1 MTTKE
6 KRLIAVFCAVLLILA
21 GCILL
26 RYYKR
31 VSSYYASAENS
42 ASIESPAY
50 LTGYHYSTTV
60 SEITHTVDPDGT
72 TFRRTFTH
80 EVYTQDDRDFVTVT
94 VSVTGNISSKATA
107 ISHISTSL
115 SNIQLDGLTVS
126 EHISGETATVVL
138 YVNQISVCH
147 FQYRLTADGSI
158 DHL

>member
-94 VSVTGNISSKATA
+94 VNITGNIANDNIC

-115 SNIQLDGLTVS
+115 SEDHPENLTVS
-126 EHISGETATVVL
+126 EHLFRETATVIL
-138 YVNQISVCH
+138 YINKISICH